1 MARSTA
7 SRKYL
12 ITINNP
18 KELGFT
24 HDTIKNILNAHSGIE
39 YWCLCDEIGAEG
51 TPHIHVYAV
60 FSNAVMFTTL
70 QKRFYGAHLDT
81 ARGSNQECRDYIRK
95 EGKWLDDKKHETNL
109 SDTFEESGDL
119 PLDREA
125 SKKEMDEILELV
137 NCGASNFEILQKH
150 PNAVRYIDKI
160 ERTRQIVLAE
170 LNKREFRHLKVF
182 YIWGKTGVGKTRKIM
197 ENHGY
202 ENCYRVTN
210 YKNPFDTYEGQPIII
225 FEEFRSNLPI
235 SDMLIY
241 LDGYPT
247 VLPSRYND
255 KQACY
260 TTVYIITNIPLE
272 NQYPNIQ
279 REEPETWNAFRRRIH
294 EVTCML
300 PPGSN
305 MLDWTDD
312 W

>member
-1 MARSTA
+1 MMQTASVVNLAEDTLTVPNHLATVREALAVCLLYSAALLSARRNKYAKRLVLPLCMCTVYNTERSIHMARSTA

-160 ERTRQIVLAE
+160 ERTRQIAL
-170 LNKREFRHLKVF
+170 
-182 YIWGKTGVGKTRKIM
+182 
-197 ENHGY
+197 
-202 ENCYRVTN
+202 
-210 YKNPFDTYEGQPIII
+210 Q
-225 FEEFRSNLPI
+225 S
-235 SDMLIY
+235 LIKES
-241 LDGYPT
+241 LGT
-247 VLPSRYND
+247 
-255 KQACY
+255 
-260 TTVYIITNIPLE
+260 
-272 NQYPNIQ
+272 
-279 REEPETWNAFRRRIH
+279 
-294 EVTCML
+294 
-300 PPGSN
+300 
-305 MLDWTDD
+305 
-312 W
+312 